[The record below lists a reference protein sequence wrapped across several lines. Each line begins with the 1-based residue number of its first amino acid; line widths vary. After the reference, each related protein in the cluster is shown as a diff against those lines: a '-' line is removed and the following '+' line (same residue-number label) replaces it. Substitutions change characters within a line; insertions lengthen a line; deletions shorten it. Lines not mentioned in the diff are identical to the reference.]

1 MSESPRDIAFIA
13 LGSNVGDRAAHLD
26 AARAATVAATA
37 ELDALNASGVD
48 AAGLTFGDNDFAAIR
63 NAGERLNALGE
74 AQTRTIGALADT
86 LAPA

>member
-1 MSESPRDIAFIA
+1 MAHEA
-13 LGSNVGDRAAHLD
+13 LSALD
-26 AARAATVAATA
+26 AAREATVTATA

-63 NAGERLNALGE
+63 RAGERLNALQD
-74 AQTRTIGALADT
+74 AQTRAIGALAGT

>member
-1 MSESPRDIAFIA
+1 MARA
-13 LGSNVGDRAAHLD
+13 GSANGETWIEAQKAVSALD